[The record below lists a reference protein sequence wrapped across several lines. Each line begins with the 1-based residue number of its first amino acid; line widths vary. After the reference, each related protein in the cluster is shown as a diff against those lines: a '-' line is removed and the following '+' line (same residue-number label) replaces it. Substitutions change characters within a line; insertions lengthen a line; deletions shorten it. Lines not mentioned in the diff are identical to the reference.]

1 MRTYTESELNN
12 KTVAELRE
20 ICRASNIPGMSKA
33 RKDIIV
39 AKIIE
44 GYPKPKNNEATCTT
58 VTTSTTEKN
67 NDDNGKLS
75 YINANLHS
83 FLENNSYK
91 TLISVSCGASS
102 SNYPV
107 VGRSVGFVKATYK
120 EILNI
125 NPEAEGIVNG
135 VKVADSYVMKSGD
148 TLEFVRKAGTKG

>member
-1 MRTYTESELNN
+1 MRTYTESELNE

-20 ICRASNIPGMSKA
+20 ICRAANIPGMSKA

-39 AKIIE
+39 GNLLEYYSKSNVT
-44 GYPKPKNNEATCTT
+44 KTT
-58 VTTSTTEKN
+58 TAGIEKN
-67 NDDNGKLS
+67 NDNKGKLP
-75 YINANLHS
+75 YVNANLHS
-83 FLENNSYK
+83 FLEDNTYK

-107 VGRSVGFVKATYK
+107 VGRSVGFVKSTYK

-125 NPEAEGIVNG
+125 DPASEGIVNG

-148 TLEFVRKAGTKG
+148 NLEFVRKAGVKG